1 MVKKG
6 IVRMSAQVKKIACCI
21 FCFKLK
27 IDQKGLM
34 EMVRV
39 GKIVWVQGIT
49 KIGF

>member
-1 MVKKG
+1 MGLTKIGILKKD
-6 IVRMSAQVKKIACCI
+6 IVRMS
-21 FCFKLK
+21 KLK

-39 GKIVWVQGIT
+39 GRIVWVQEIT

>member
-1 MVKKG
+1 MLSK
-6 IVRMSAQVKKIACCI
+6 KKIACRL
-21 FCFKLK
+21 FYFKLK

-39 GKIVWVQGIT
+39 GRIVWVQEIT